1 MISRGVEKHLPKKPT
16 FSDFSPAFR
25 IGVSIGTPLIIL
37 KLTGHLDWTL
47 YAIFGGYTSTYGRT
61 ASHIERFKMQAA
73 AGTLIVLSLTAGT
86 VVGAL
91 PLASFIAIIGI
102 GLVGGSTAGMAEVFQ
117 WRPSGAL
124 FMVFAFGAC
133 ASTPETIQKIPIAFI
148 VGGVC
153 AIYAVAIGSIG
164 VWHPIIRG
172 LDSTAPKI
180 HFNPKEIRRNFYQYG
195 GTASAAMFIST
206 VDHLSHPYWAA
217 MTAVVPLSATNTTDR
232 ISRGLHRL
240 VGTFIGLFVAVAII
254 STHPHDWIMILW
266 IGFLLVGAE
275 LFVLKHYG
283 MAMVFMTPMALLMT
297 QLNVKHISTSLVLD
311 RGITTGIGVAIGLSV
326 LYLTND

>member
-1 MISRGVEKHLPKKPT
+1 MILRGVEKHLPNKPT
-16 FSDFSPAFR
+16 ISDFLPAFR
-25 IGVSIGTPLIIL
+25 IGLSIGTPLVIL

-47 YAIFGGYTSTYGRT
+47 YAIFGGFTSTYGRT
-61 ASHIERFKMQAA
+61 ASHVDRFKMQAA
-73 AGTLIVLSLTAGT
+73 AGTLIVLSLTIGT
-86 VVGAL
+86 AVGTL

-102 GLVGGSTAGMAEVFQ
+102 GLVGGATAGMAEVFQ

-133 ASTPETIQKIPIAFI
+133 ASNPETISKIPISFV
-148 VGGVC
+148 VGAIC
-153 AIYAVAIGSIG
+153 AIFAIAVGSIG
-164 VWHPIIRG
+164 VWHPTNRG
-172 LDSTAPKI
+172 LAAPKI
-180 HFNPKEIRRNFYQYG
+180 NFTRTEIRRNVYQYG

-217 MTAVVPLSATNTTDR
+217 MTAVVPLTATSTTDR
-232 ISRGLHRL
+232 INRGLHRL

-254 STHPHDWIMILW
+254 STRPHGWIMLLW
-266 IGFLLVGAE
+266 IGFLLICAE
-275 LFVLKHYG
+275 LFILKHYG

-311 RGITTGIGVAIGLSV
+311 RGITTGIGVSIGLSV
-326 LYLTND
+326 LYLTTD

>member
-1 MISRGVEKHLPKKPT
+1 
-16 FSDFSPAFR
+16 
-25 IGVSIGTPLIIL
+25 
-37 KLTGHLDWTL
+37 
-47 YAIFGGYTSTYGRT
+47 
-61 ASHIERFKMQAA
+61 MQTA
-73 AGTLIVLSLTAGT
+73 AGALIVLSLTAGT
-86 VVGAL
+86 AVGAL
-91 PLASFIAIIGI
+91 PLASFVAIIGI
-102 GLVGGSTAGMAEVFQ
+102 GLVGGATAGMAEVFQ

-133 ASTPETIQKIPIAFI
+133 ASNPETISKIPIAFV
-148 VGGVC
+148 VGSIC
-153 AIYAVAIGSIG
+153 ALYAIAIGLIG
-164 VWHPIIRG
+164 VWH
-172 LDSTAPKI
+172 STINKIAPTTSKI
-180 HFNPKEIRRNFYQYG
+180 HFNRREIRRNFYQYG
-195 GTASAAMFIST
+195 GTASVAMFIST

-217 MTAVVPLSATNTTDR
+217 MTAVVPLSATSTADR

-254 STHPHDWIMILW
+254 STHPHGWIMLLW
-266 IGFLLVGAE
+266 IGFLLVSAE

-311 RGITTGIGVAIGLSV
+311 RGITTGIGVAIGLSA